1 MRYLIASLIAVLVA
15 TVIFIFAD
23 EETAAA
29 LSNPLQGGK
38 NIVIRVT
45 SAYQK
50 IPASGQRCA
59 VTIANIDPYSKAY
72 PVYTGYRGDGGPLTT
87 VGIPVCDGTL
97 TTLPACPS
105 TTLVRDAVPD
115 AIWVQ
120 GEAGHIPDGGIIV
133 RVEMATGCQV
143 SP

>member
-1 MRYLIASLIAVLVA
+1 MTKYLVA
-15 TVIFIFAD
+15 AAIILVFLAAIFCD

-29 LSNPLQGGK
+29 LSNPLQGGR
-38 NIVIRVT
+38 NVVIRVT

-50 IPASGQRCA
+50 IPATGQKCA
-59 VTIANIDPYSKAY
+59 VTIANIEPYSKAY
-72 PVYTGYRGDGGPLTT
+72 PVYTGYRGDAGPLTT
-87 VGIPVCDGTL
+87 VGIPVCDGSNTA
-97 TTLPACPS
+97 LPACPS
-105 TTLVRDAVPD
+105 TVLVRDAVPD

-120 GEAGHIPDGGIIV
+120 GEAGHVPDGGIIV